1 MAKIHLMDDGRLEI
15 SFVPLQ
21 IFFAHL
27 LCIENMDHRLA
38 VVDPLGERRG
48 QIGTELVFQAL
59 LRAVWDRIGDF
70 RRGGRRGDRRP
81 VRKGDR
87 IERRHPMKTKQKAA
101 FLCGILGCL
110 CYGGG
115 DWLMMY
121 ADPSHPGAVS
131 WLTDGTA
138 VIPQWRY
145 DLAMALAFPGIILY
159 GIALFSLQS
168 YIKNE
173 KGRKIYHYL
182 NAFGLTPWIALHL
195 FYIMILTLYSWMN
208 GNGYAAQALPVC
220 EGLFSQLSWI
230 VPVTEGMML
239 PVFVY
244 WSYLQIRGRTVFP
257 KWMAWTNVL
266 LILGALRCGTLLM
279 PDSAFRLGATNG
291 LMSESMVIWF
301 AIMMIHLD
309 RRRKE
314 G

>member
-1 MAKIHLMDDGRLEI
+1 MQ
-15 SFVPLQ
+15 S
-21 IFFAHL
+21 
-27 LCIENMDHRLA
+27 
-38 VVDPLGERRG
+38 
-48 QIGTELVFQAL
+48 
-59 LRAVWDRIGDF
+59 
-70 RRGGRRGDRRP
+70 
-81 VRKGDR
+81 
-87 IERRHPMKTKQKAA
+87 KQNAA

-110 CYGGG
+110 CYGAG

-121 ADPSHPGAVS
+121 ADSSHPGAVS

-279 PDSAFRLGATNG
+279 PDSAFRLGFTNG

-301 AIMMIHLD
+301 AIMLLYRNKSKIAAIS
-309 RRRKE
+309 
-314 G
+314 